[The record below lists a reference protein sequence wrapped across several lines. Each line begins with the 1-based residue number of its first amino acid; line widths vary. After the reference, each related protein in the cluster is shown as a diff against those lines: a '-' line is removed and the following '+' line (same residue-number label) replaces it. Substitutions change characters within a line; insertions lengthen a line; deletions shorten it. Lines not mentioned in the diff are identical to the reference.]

1 MKSFVGGE
9 DREEDGGCN
18 AMAILARFSAN
29 TSQQKENTAY
39 GSHASSKKASGELTI
54 PHQAPSCW
62 RIGSCRRGRGN
73 TYVKPSATKPN
84 MIAVVGRLP
93 WVLVFR

>member
-18 AMAILARFSAN
+18 AIAILARFSAN

-39 GSHASSKKASGELTI
+39 RSHASFKKASGELTI
-54 PHQAPSCW
+54 PHQARKSVGELAAAGGGGV
-62 RIGSCRRGRGN
+62 ILTSNRRRQSR
-73 TYVKPSATKPN
+73 T
-84 MIAVVGRLP
+84 
-93 WVLVFR
+93 

>member
-29 TSQQKENTAY
+29 TSQQKENTAC
-39 GSHASSKKASGELTI
+39 SQSCELQESKRRAHDTSSGPKV
-54 PHQAPSCW
+54 CW
-62 RIGSCRRGRGN
+62 RIGSYRRGRGN

-84 MIAVVGRLP
+84 MIAVVGRLL
-93 WVLVFR
+93 WV